1 MANIIFQ
8 SSLPRAGSTLL
19 QNLLAQNPLIYST
32 PTSNLINFI
41 LGARIGYNK
50 DRDVMLDRADEWKTC
65 YYDFCKSGIQGYIK
79 SLTDKPI
86 FLDKNRDWG
95 NYYPLISNIV
105 PNPKVIFMVRDLR
118 DIMASMEKKFRAN
131 PDIEDG
137 TQDNVTLKGI
147 TTQQRVEVW
156 MKSHPVG
163 YALTKL
169 QQSLLD
175 KTADNFLFIRYED
188 LCTNPDEVISGIYDY
203 LNLDKYP
210 HNYNFVEQVTEEND
224 VLHGIYGDHTIRNKV
239 QALPND
245 SREILGDSTYNW
257 IYENN
262 KEYFQIF
269 KYSK

>member
-1 MANIIFQ
+1 
-8 SSLPRAGSTLL
+8 
-19 QNLLAQNPLIYST
+19 
-32 PTSNLINFI
+32 
-41 LGARIGYNK
+41 
-50 DRDVMLDRADEWKTC
+50 
-65 YYDFCKSGIQGYIK
+65 
-79 SLTDKPI
+79 
-86 FLDKNRDWG
+86 
-95 NYYPLISNIV
+95 
-105 PNPKVIFMVRDLR
+105 
-118 DIMASMEKKFRAN
+118 
-131 PDIEDG
+131 
-137 TQDNVTLKGI
+137 
-147 TTQQRVEVW
+147 

-262 KEYFQIF
+262 KGYFEIF

>member
-1 MANIIFQ
+1 MAQIIFQ

-19 QNLLAQNPLIYST
+19 QNILAQNPLIYST

-50 DRDVMLDRADEWKTC
+50 DREVMLDRVDEWKTC
-65 YYDFCKSGIQGYIK
+65 YYEFCKSGIQGYIK

-95 NYYPLISNIV
+95 NYYPLVKNIV
-105 PNPKVIFMVRDLR
+105 DNPKVLFLVRDLR

-137 TQDNVTLKGI
+137 TQDNANLKGI
-147 TTQQRVEVW
+147 TTQQRVETW
-156 MKSHPVG
+156 LKSVPVG

-175 KTADNFLFIRYED
+175 KTANNFLFLRYED
-188 LCTNPDEVISGIYDY
+188 LCSEPKEVIKGIYEYLELDSFTHNFDY
-203 LNLDKYP
+203 VD
-210 HNYNFVEQVTEEND
+210 QVTQEND
-224 VLHGIYGDHTIRNKV
+224 ALHGIYGDHIIRNKV
-239 QALPND
+239 KALPND
-245 SREILGDSTYNW
+245 SREILGDYTYNW
-257 IYENN
+257 IYDNN
-262 KEYFQIF
+262 KGFFDIF
-269 KYSK
+269 NYTK